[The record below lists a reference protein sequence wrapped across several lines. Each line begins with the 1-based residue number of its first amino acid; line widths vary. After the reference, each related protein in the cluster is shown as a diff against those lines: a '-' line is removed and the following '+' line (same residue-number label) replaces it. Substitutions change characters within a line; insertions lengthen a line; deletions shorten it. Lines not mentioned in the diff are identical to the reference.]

1 MALAQKKYE
10 GSQSKLWIVEKEKAK
25 SKNVAFVVG
34 ILLVLVFVLFVLQRV
49 VTNSSEKPE
58 SELIEASGIDWNNPP
73 CLPKELSS
81 QWKET
86 THPAKIENT
95 NDKEFTNTIT
105 QEVIEFHPRNTQGE
119 NKPHWHR
126 KNPSVTNRHDYYLDK
141 DGNPVGKNSKDSHIY
156 TNC

>member
-1 MALAQKKYE
+1 LYICELKKHRN
-10 GSQSKLWIVEKEKAK
+10 GITTKKIRRLTIQIVDSRKRKDK
-25 SKNVAFVVG
+25 K
-34 ILLVLVFVLFVLQRV
+34 VLQNV
-49 VTNSSEKPE
+49 FTNSAGNPE

-73 CLPKELSS
+73 CSPKELSS

>member
-1 MALAQKKYE
+1 MYICELKKHRN
-10 GSQSKLWIVEKEKAK
+10 GITTKKIRRLTIQIVDSRKRKDK
-25 SKNVAFVVG
+25 K
-34 ILLVLVFVLFVLQRV
+34 VLQNV
-49 VTNSSEKPE
+49 FTNSAGNPE

-73 CLPKELSS
+73 CSPKELSS